1 MSVKRNVYKYVG
13 IVFMVLIAI
22 AVLTVFPLFLT
33 EEMDS
38 QSQVFLKE
46 ISAKN
51 AQAIGVELREQAS
64 YLYSLSRSV
73 DKETIDNPKEAL
85 LSIPDTPTFIQYKRY
100 GIADAD
106 GRVYTSDGIDTTLQ
120 TNEHIKECIAN
131 RNLTVIRLSKEESL
145 DNDSVFVMMLPLENR
160 NGTTSVIFLTF
171 STDAVEQK
179 FESSAFNATEFFF
192 IVDANGKNIL
202 STHNDSQYHDI
213 SNLFDESRL
222 DPQYHGARLAT
233 LQNDMKDGKS
243 GVFLP
248 SESSSFYLS
257 YAPLDFN
264 DWYIFSVVPAE
275 NIVANRNTVLLYVIF
290 MCILLII
297 IFSILT
303 TYIVMMERHKKEEFD
318 KILYTDSLTGGSSY
332 AKFCLDVKQQLL
344 KGKKA
349 AYIVMD
355 LDNFK
360 LINDYYSYEKGNA
373 TIKYIYS
380 LWKDVLHENEF
391 VGRIAADKFAV
402 YLRYSNQKDL
412 IKRLEDFCTTCRFH
426 NDDDMND
433 YIITPSIG
441 VFLIKD
447 KNTNIQQMQNSA
459 IMAKTLVKG
468 DNETMIAV
476 YDDNL
481 KKRMTERKV
490 LEDELEHAIQNKN
503 FSLMLQPQFKSETKE
518 LCGAEALI
526 RWQKE
531 DGTFVPPS
539 EFIPVAE
546 EKGFIKDLDRI
557 VFEMACDVQKKLQQH
572 NQIIDIAVNVSQQ
585 SLYDSNFI
593 EKYLSV
599 VKEKGIDISHIHLEI
614 TESTLF
620 KNNRLFIKLLRKL
633 HKSGFKIL
641 MDDFGTGYSSIML
654 LKSMP
659 LDFLKLDKS
668 FVDDYNDPRG
678 RCIIECIIKMA
689 KDLGISLVAEGVET
703 EEQYLYVKEQKCDII
718 QGYYFSQPIST
729 DDFEKMLSDQNS
741 SIKS

>member
-1 MSVKRNVYKYVG
+1 MALKRNASKYIG
-13 IVFMVLIAI
+13 IILMVFIATVVLI
-22 AVLTVFPLFLT
+22 VFPLFLT
-33 EEMDS
+33 EEMDN

-51 AQAIGVELREQAS
+51 AQSIGVELREQAS

-73 DKETIDNPKEAL
+73 DKETIASPKEAL
-85 LSIPDTPTFIQYKRY
+85 LSISDIPTFIQYKRY
-100 GIADAD
+100 GIANAN
-106 GRVYTSDGIDTTLQ
+106 GEVYTSDGVESKLSTD
-120 TNEHIKECIAN
+120 EHVKECIDN
-131 RNLTVIRLSKEESL
+131 NDLTVIRLSKEESL
-145 DNDSVFVMMLPLENR
+145 DKDSVFVMMLPLQNR
-160 NGTTSVIFLTF
+160 NGTNAVIFLTF
-171 STDAVEQK
+171 STDTIDQK
-179 FESSAFNATEFFF
+179 FDSSAFDATEFFF
-192 IVDANGKNIL
+192 IVDENGKNIM
-202 STHNDSQYHDI
+202 STHEDSQYHDI
-213 SNLFDESRL
+213 SNLFDASQLDPKYHGSRL
-222 DPQYHGARLAT
+222 SILKD
-233 LQNDMKDGKS
+233 DMKNGKS

-248 SESSSFYLS
+248 SESSNFYLS

-264 DWYIFSVVPAE
+264 DWYIFSVVPAK

-290 MCILLII
+290 MCLLLTI
-297 IFSILT
+297 IFSIMT
-303 TYIVMMERHKKEEFD
+303 VYIVMMERNKKEEFD

-332 AKFCLDVKQQLL
+332 AKFCLDVKHQLL

-360 LINDYYSYEKGNA
+360 LINDYYSYEQGNE

-380 LWKDVLHENEF
+380 LWKDMLQENEF
-391 VGRIAADKFAV
+391 VGRIAADRFAV
-402 YLRYSNQKDL
+402 YLQYTNKKDL
-412 IKRLEDFCTTCRFH
+412 MKRLEDFCTTCRFH

-433 YIITPSIG
+433 YILTPSIG
-441 VFLIKD
+441 VFLVKS
-447 KNTNIQQMQNSA
+447 KNINIQQMQNSA
-459 IMAKTLVKG
+459 VMAKTLVKG

-476 YDDNL
+476 CDDNL

-490 LEDELEHAIQNKN
+490 LEDELEHAIQNKS
-503 FSLMLQPQFKSETKE
+503 FSLMLQPQFKAQTGE

-539 EFIPVAE
+539 DFIPVAE

-557 VFEMACDVQKKLQQH
+557 VFEMACDVQKNFQEH
-572 NQIIDIAVNVSQQ
+572 NQIIDVAVNVSQQ
-585 SLYDSNFI
+585 SLYDSGFV
-593 EKYLSV
+593 EKYLSI
-599 VKEKGIDISHIHLEI
+599 VKEKNVDISHIHLEI

-620 KNNRLFIKLLRKL
+620 KNNKLFIKLLRKL
-633 HKSGFKIL
+633 RKCGFKIL

-659 LDFLKLDKS
+659 IDFLKLDKS
-668 FVDDYNDPRG
+668 FVDDYNDKRG
-678 RCIIECIIKMA
+678 RSIIECIIKMA

-703 EEQYLYVKEQKCDII
+703 EAQYLYMKEQNCDIV
-718 QGYYFSQPIST
+718 QGYYFSQPVNT
-729 DDFEKMLSDQNS
+729 DDFKKILSNQNN

>member
-1 MSVKRNVYKYVG
+1 MSVKRNVYKYIG
-13 IVFMVLIAI
+13 IIVMALIAI
-22 AVLTVFPLFLT
+22 AVLIVFPLFLT

-64 YLYSLSRSV
+64 YLYSLSRTV
-73 DKETIDNPKEAL
+73 DKEAIENPKEAL
-85 LSIPDTPTFIQYKRY
+85 LSISDIPTFIQYKRY

-106 GRVYTSDGIDTTLQ
+106 GKAYTSDGIDTVLS
-120 TNEHIKECIAN
+120 TNEHIKKCIES
-131 RNLTVIRLSKEESL
+131 RDLTVVRLSKEESL
-145 DNDSVFVMMLPLENR
+145 NNDSVFVMMLPLENR
-160 NGTTSVIFLTF
+160 NGTTAVIFLTF
-171 STDAVEQK
+171 STDTVEQK
-179 FESSAFNATEFFF
+179 FDSSAFDATEFFF
-192 IVDANGKNIL
+192 IVDENGKNIM

-213 SNLFDESRL
+213 SNLFEETQFDPKYQGSRL
-222 DPQYHGARLAT
+222 DILR
-233 LQNDMKDGKS
+233 NDMKDGKS

-248 SESSSFYLS
+248 SESSNYYLS
-257 YAPLDFN
+257 YAPLNFN
-264 DWYIFSVVPAE
+264 DWYIFSIVPAE
-275 NIVANRNTVLLYVIF
+275 NIVANRNTVLIYVIF
-290 MCILLII
+290 MCILLTV
-297 IFSILT
+297 IFSVLT
-303 TYIVMMERHKKEEFD
+303 AYIVMMERHKKEEFD

-332 AKFCLDVKQQLL
+332 AKFCIDVKQQLI

-360 LINDYYSYEKGNA
+360 LINDYYSYDKGNE

-380 LWKDVLHENEF
+380 LWKAMLHENEF
-391 VGRIAADKFAV
+391 VGRIVADKFAV
-402 YLRYSNQKDL
+402 YLRYSNKKELMQ
-412 IKRLEDFCTTCRFH
+412 RLEDFCTACRFH

-441 VFLIKD
+441 VFLIET
-447 KNTNIQQMQNSA
+447 KNSNIQQMQNSA

-476 YDDNL
+476 YDDNI
-481 KKRMTERKV
+481 KKKMTERKV
-490 LEDELEHAIQNKN
+490 LEDELEHAIQNKS
-503 FSLMLQPQFKSETKE
+503 FSLVLQPQFKTQTKE

-539 EFIPVAE
+539 DFIPVAE

-557 VFEMACDVQKKLQQH
+557 VFEMACDIQKDFQESNK
-572 NQIIDIAVNVSQQ
+572 IIDIAVNVSQQ
-585 SLYDSNFI
+585 SLYDSDFI
-593 EKYLSV
+593 ERYMSI

-620 KNNRLFIKLLRKL
+620 ENNKLFIKLLRKL
-633 HKSGFKIL
+633 RKCGFKIL

-659 LDFLKLDKS
+659 IDFLKLDKS
-668 FVDDYNDPRG
+668 FVDDYNNPRG

-703 EEQYLYVKEQKCDII
+703 EEQYLYIKEQNCDII

-729 DDFEKMLSDQNS
+729 DDFKKVLDYQNS